1 MTRTISI
8 VTGPMRAFKAG
19 YILNL
24 KQQTA
29 RVTLVKELRRSLAG
43 QLPLNSKDRRPHRRP
58 TINQLHIAGLPTR
71 TTMSRR
77 IPIEPQR
84 VDAPLTQSATFLVL
98 SITDR

>member
-1 MTRTISI
+1 MK
-8 VTGPMRAFKAG
+8 GFKAG

-43 QLPLNSKDRRPHRRP
+43 QLQLNSKDHRPQRRP
-58 TINQLHIAGLPTR
+58 TINQLQISGLATR
-71 TTMSRR
+71 ATMSRR
-77 IPIEPQR
+77 SPIEPQR
-84 VDAPLTQSATFLVL
+84 VDAQLTQSATFLVL